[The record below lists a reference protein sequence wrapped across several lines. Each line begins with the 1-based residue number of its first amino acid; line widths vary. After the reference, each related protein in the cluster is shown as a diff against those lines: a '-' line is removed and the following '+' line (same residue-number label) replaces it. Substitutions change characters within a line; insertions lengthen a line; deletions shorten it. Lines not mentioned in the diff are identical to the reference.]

1 MFEIIVSIIVVSCII
16 YLFKGEFFRRK
27 AVVTVVENLPL
38 DIFKKKDKNKNKE
51 VKEYKDENSKES
63 KNNKE
68 IETVKVEDSYNEEEK
83 VYENTVQIEDE
94 DISEEVEISEYDN
107 KIEDL
112 ISIDII
118 DENQNNINEKSTY
131 IGEIKIDIDE
141 KKEENIESYINAEEI
156 EEDTDILTEETLI
169 TVYWTPKGK
178 SYHMSSTC
186 RTLSRSKVINS
197 GTLQEC
203 DRQYACEHCK

>member
-1 MFEIIVSIIVVSCII
+1 MSDKEIVFSQSIKAGKRIYYLDVKKNRKDEMFLAITESKKIVTGEGDESQVSFEKHKIFLYKEDFEKFMNGLQQAIGFIQEQQGC
-16 YLFKGEFFRRK
+16 FMRRNDNEEQPDNVQPAEEQK
-27 AVVTVVENLPL
+27 EKDSPL
-38 DIFKKKDKNKNKE
+38 D
-51 VKEYKDENSKES
+51 
-63 KNNKE
+63 
-68 IETVKVEDSYNEEEK
+68 
-83 VYENTVQIEDE
+83 
-94 DISEEVEISEYDN
+94 
-107 KIEDL
+107 
-112 ISIDII
+112 
-118 DENQNNINEKSTY
+118 
-131 IGEIKIDIDE
+131 GEIKIDIDE

-156 EEDTDILTEETLI
+156 DEDTDILTEETLI